1 MCADKEIY
9 SVSVRF
15 CRIGGKSTVWLTR
28 VLVLDIWPTFDPTTI
43 GLRIRIGLGYVTIE
57 SGPWL
62 SQPRMNSRMPS
73 GEPARSAQQ
82 TAARRFHDNT
92 DLSDRLRDPQPPA
105 HMVKSTAPFAPTPP
119 PSRPSEQASSS
130 SSSPTKRTFQSTLFN
145 VKFGAQRTKL
155 PLIKTDEIIAKRK
168 QSQVAIQTDDQPN
181 SKRLRTAFDPS
192 VAIAAPKFH
201 HRGPFHQ
208 VTRPE
213 FCSAFRLDEL
223 PDAEVY
229 YQPDFIDRSLAE
241 EWRSQLDRLPEWY
254 RPKLKV
260 YGREI
265 TQSREIAAYATAP
278 GLHLKYSGHPVE
290 LHSPFP
296 PLLDHIASLIS
307 SDECLGKEVRFNHC
321 MLNRYDD
328 GSVYIGR
335 HSDNIENKVIV
346 TVSLGAD
353 RSWIMQRK
361 ATKRAEAH
369 GKEQTRKRWTLAG
382 GSLLVM
388 QGQTQKFYTHEI
400 PKELKIKG
408 PRISITFRQLVYD
421 E

>member
-1 MCADKEIY
+1 MLYEPD
-9 SVSVRF
+9 
-15 CRIGGKSTVWLTR
+15 STFTS
-28 VLVLDIWPTFDPTTI
+28 TSTTLYWASI
-43 GLRIRIGLGYVTIE
+43 GLKRFALT
-57 SGPWL
+57 S
-62 SQPRMNSRMPS
+62 M
-73 GEPARSAQQ
+73 ARS
-82 TAARRFHDNT
+82 
-92 DLSDRLRDPQPPA
+92 
-105 HMVKSTAPFAPTPP
+105 STSFAPTPP
-119 PSRPSEQASSS
+119 VSAQAEPTSSGS
-130 SSSPTKRTFQSTLFN
+130 TSPTKRTFQSTLFN

-155 PLIKTDEIIAKRK
+155 PATKTDATIAKRTL
-168 QSQVAIQTDDQPN
+168 SQATTADEGEHPE
-181 SKRLRTAFDPS
+181 KRSRPDLKAPTSTPS
-192 VAIAAPKFH
+192 AAPQYH

-208 VTRPE
+208 VTRSD
-213 FCSAFRLDEL
+213 FCNAYKVSDL
-223 PDAEVY
+223 PDAEIY
-229 YQPDFIDRSLAE
+229 YKPDFIDRSLAE
-241 EWRSQLDRLPEWY
+241 EWRSQLDKLPEWY

-296 PLLDHIASLIS
+296 PLLNHIASLLS
-307 SDECLGKEVRFNHC
+307 SDDCLGEGVKFNHC

-328 GSVYIGR
+328 GSVYIGK

-361 ATKRAEAH
+361 TPRNKA
-369 GKEQTRKRWTLAG
+369 GKQGVKEEEVVKKRWTLAG

-400 PKELKIKG
+400 PKELKVKG

-421 E
+421 Q

>member
-1 MCADKEIY
+1 MVK
-9 SVSVRF
+9 
-15 CRIGGKSTVWLTR
+15 
-28 VLVLDIWPTFDPTTI
+28 P
-43 GLRIRIGLGYVTIE
+43 VT
-57 SGPWL
+57 SFA
-62 SQPRMNSRMPS
+62 PS
-73 GEPARSAQQ
+73 
-82 TAARRFHDNT
+82 
-92 DLSDRLRDPQPPA
+92 PPA
-105 HMVKSTAPFAPTPP
+105 APSTSPVA
-119 PSRPSEQASSS
+119 S

-145 VKFGAQRTKL
+145 VKFGAQRNRL
-155 PLIKTDEIIAKRK
+155 PPTKTDSSVAKRTRS
-168 QSQVAIQTDDQPN
+168 QSAAQDDDSIQDE
-181 SKRLRTAFDPS
+181 KRPKTEATSVSTAPS
-192 VAIAAPKFH
+192 AAPKYH

-208 VTRPE
+208 VTRPD
-213 FCSAFRLDEL
+213 FCSTYAITDL
-223 PDAEVY
+223 PDADIY
-229 YQPDFIDRSLAE
+229 YKPDFIPRRLAE

-290 LHSPFP
+290 LHAPFP
-296 PLLDHIASLIS
+296 PLLNHIASLLS
-307 SDECLGKEVRFNHC
+307 SPDCLGEEVRFNHC

-328 GSVYIGR
+328 GSIYIGK
-335 HSDNIENKVIV
+335 HADNIENKVIV

-361 ATKRAEAH
+361 SPRKKAGAASDTEMVK
-369 GKEQTRKRWTLAG
+369 KRWTLAG

-400 PKELKIKG
+400 PKELKVKT

-421 E
+421 D

>member
-1 MCADKEIY
+1 M
-9 SVSVRF
+9 
-15 CRIGGKSTVWLTR
+15 
-28 VLVLDIWPTFDPTTI
+28 
-43 GLRIRIGLGYVTIE
+43 
-57 SGPWL
+57 
-62 SQPRMNSRMPS
+62 
-73 GEPARSAQQ
+73 ARS
-82 TAARRFHDNT
+82 T
-92 DLSDRLRDPQPPA
+92 S
-105 HMVKSTAPFAPTPP
+105 SFAPSLP
-119 PSRPSEQASSS
+119 ASAVKDAVASS

-145 VKFGAQRTKL
+145 VRFGAQRSRL
-155 PLIKTDEIIAKRK
+155 PLTKAEGSVAKRTRS
-168 QSQVAIQTDDQPN
+168 QSSYDPDDSEVADDAGR
-181 SKRLRTAFDPS
+181 SGKVAKRESTEAS
-192 VAIAAPKFH
+192 TAAPKFQ

-208 VTRPE
+208 VTKSE
-213 FCSAFRLDEL
+213 FCSSYKVDGL

-290 LHSPFP
+290 MHAPFP

-307 SDECLGKEVRFNHC
+307 SNTCLGEEVRFNHC

-328 GSVYIGR
+328 GSIYIGR
-335 HSDNIENKVIV
+335 HSDTIENKVIV

-353 RSWIMQRK
+353 RSWVMERK
-361 ATKRAEAH
+361 SSRK
-369 GKEQTRKRWTLAG
+369 KEVQEDKVMVKKRWTLAG

-388 QGQTQKFYTHEI
+388 QGQTQKWYTHEI
-400 PKELKIKG
+400 PKEPRVKG

-421 E
+421 K

>member
-1 MCADKEIY
+1 MARPVT
-9 SVSVRF
+9 SFSPSPLAAAPS
-15 CRIGGKSTVWLTR
+15 STSA
-28 VLVLDIWPTFDPTTI
+28 
-43 GLRIRIGLGYVTIE
+43 
-57 SGPWL
+57 SG
-62 SQPRMNSRMPS
+62 
-73 GEPARSAQQ
+73 
-82 TAARRFHDNT
+82 
-92 DLSDRLRDPQPPA
+92 
-105 HMVKSTAPFAPTPP
+105 ST
-119 PSRPSEQASSS
+119 
-130 SSSPTKRTFQSTLFN
+130 SPTKRTFQSTLFN
-145 VKFGAQRTKL
+145 VKFGAQRNRLPPTKA
-155 PLIKTDEIIAKRK
+155 DGSVAKRTR
-168 QSQVAIQTDDQPN
+168 SQAAITDDKDRFAPDTTDDS
-181 SKRLRTAFDPS
+181 SKRVKIESTPS
-192 VAIAAPKFH
+192 IPTESAAPKYH

-208 VTRPE
+208 VTQPD
-213 FCSAFRLDEL
+213 FCSAYKVTDL

-229 YQPDFIDRSLAE
+229 YKSDFIDRSLAE

-290 LHSPFP
+290 LHAPFP
-296 PLLDHIASLIS
+296 PLLNHIASLLS
-307 SDECLGKEVRFNHC
+307 SADCLGEEVRFNHC

-328 GSVYIGR
+328 GSIYIGR

-353 RSWIMQRK
+353 RSWIMERKSPRRK
-361 ATKRAEAH
+361 AGQKKVGDED
-369 GKEQTRKRWTLAG
+369 KVKKRWMLAG

-400 PKELKIKG
+400 PKELKVKG